1 MMSRLRSGSVTWAG
15 LTYLTWSLKFFLIKI
30 LVDLI
35 NNCVTWWLQKYCV
48 LVYDN
53 CLGLRSGLDKRQ
65 KPFEVS
71 YCSVGLGSDSDRNT

>member
-1 MMSRLRSGSVTWAG
+1 M
-15 LTYLTWSLKFFLIKI
+15 
-30 LVDLI
+30 VDLI